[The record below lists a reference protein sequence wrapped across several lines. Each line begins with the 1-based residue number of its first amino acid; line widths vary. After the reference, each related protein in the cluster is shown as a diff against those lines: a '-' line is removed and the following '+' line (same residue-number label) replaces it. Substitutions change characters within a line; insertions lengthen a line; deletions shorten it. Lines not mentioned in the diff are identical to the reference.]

1 MKKSH
6 ILEMYSLV
14 FKEKQVKGRSCM
26 KSIKSKIQVSM
37 LSVVLVGSV
46 LIGVITAL
54 LNASG
59 IDDVMTKTLGP
70 ATQMAA
76 DAVEWKMGNYW
87 TALQEAAASDIF
99 RDSDPTASELVPL
112 REDIAQRNG
121 FLYVGKM
128 DASGFASTGDN
139 YAGEDYFQQCKATM
153 KPYISDIMNDGQR
166 MIFLLEAPIITNGR
180 FDGVVYGGISADF
193 LSDIVINLAVGNDG
207 VAYVLDNKGNVI
219 GHRDASIVEESS
231 NMIEVAKTD
240 PSVADVAAVNQRM
253 IQRETGFG
261 AYNFYGDNKLVGFAP
276 IDGNQEWSIA
286 IEASQRELKS
296 SLDRSILLTILVV
309 VLVVLATF
317 PVAVKVG
324 KSISGPIQSSVA
336 RLEKMADGDLHTPA
350 PKVKSKDETAQL
362 ARALETMLSRL
373 NDVAQDVSHHLGKMA
388 QGDFREGITR
398 TYWGDFV
405 TMEQSIKAIHNSLMD
420 TLSQISQ
427 SAGTVASSAAQVS
440 NGAQSLS
447 QGAKEQ
453 ASAIHELSATADSIS
468 ETARK
473 TAAAAEEA
481 GHFVSQ
487 AGAQLGVS
495 VNFVQELNGAMKK
508 ISGSSTEIG
517 KIIDTIENIAF
528 QTNILALNA
537 AVEAARAGSAGKG
550 FAVVADEVRNL
561 ASKSDEA
568 AKATKELIEG
578 SIAAVAEGGQVVA
591 KVTES
596 LDKTSSIA
604 ENVTIKVDAVVE
616 AVESQTAAISQ
627 VTEGID
633 QISSV
638 IQSTSA
644 TSEQSAATAQEL
656 SDQSL
661 LMNNLVRKFQLS

>member
-1 MKKSH
+1 
-6 ILEMYSLV
+6 
-14 FKEKQVKGRSCM
+14 M

-37 LSVVLVGSV
+37 LSVVLLGQV
-46 LIGVITAL
+46 LIGIITAL
-54 LNASG
+54 LNAGG
-59 IDDVMTKTLGP
+59 IDDVMIKTLGP

-99 RDSDPTASELVPL
+99 RESDPAAPELVPL
-112 REDIAQRNG
+112 RDDIAQRNG
-121 FLYVGKM
+121 FLYTGKM
-128 DASGFASTGDN
+128 DSSGFASTGDS
-139 YAGEDYFQQCKATM
+139 YAGEDYFQQCKSTM
-153 KPYISDIMNDGQR
+153 KPYISDIMNDGQQ
-166 MIFLLEAPIITNGR
+166 MIFLLEVPIITNGR

-193 LSDIVINLAVGNDG
+193 LSDIVVNLAIGNDG

-219 GHRDASIVEESS
+219 GHREASVVEEGS
-231 NMIEVAKTD
+231 NMIEAAKTD
-240 PSVADVAAVNQRM
+240 SSVADVAAVNQRM
-253 IQRETGFG
+253 IQGESGFG
-261 AYNFYGDNKLVGFAP
+261 AYNFYGDNKFVGFAP
-276 IDGNQEWSIA
+276 IGGNQEWSIA
-286 IEASQRELKS
+286 IETSQREFKS
-296 SLDRSILLTILVV
+296 SLDRSIMLTVLVV

-317 PVAVKVG
+317 PVAIKVG
-324 KSISGPIQSSVA
+324 RSISGPIQSCVA

-350 PKVKSKDETAQL
+350 PQVKSKDETAQL
-362 ARALETMLSRL
+362 ARALEAMLSRL

-388 QGDFREGITR
+388 QGDFRGTITR
-398 TYWGDFV
+398 TYRGDF
-405 TMEQSIKAIHNSLMD
+405 TAMEQSIKAIHNSLKD
-420 TLSQISQ
+420 TLSQISR
-427 SAGTVASSAAQVS
+427 SAETVANSAVQVS

-447 QGAKEQ
+447 QGATEQ
-453 ASAIHELSATADSIS
+453 ASAIHELSATADSIA
-468 ETARK
+468 ENARQ
-473 TAAAAEEA
+473 TAATAEEA
-481 GHFVSQ
+481 GRFVAQ

-495 VNFVQELNGAMKK
+495 VSYVQELNAAMEK
-508 ISGSSTEIG
+508 ISGSSTEIS

-578 SIAAVAEGGQVVA
+578 SITAVAEGGQVVA

-596 LDKTSSIA
+596 LDRTSSIS
-604 ENVTIKVDAVVE
+604 ENVTVQVNAVVG

-627 VTEGID
+627 VTTGND

-661 LMNNLVRKFQLS
+661 LMNSLVSKFQLR

>member
-1 MKKSH
+1 
-6 ILEMYSLV
+6 
-14 FKEKQVKGRSCM
+14 M
-26 KSIKSKIQVSM
+26 KSIKSKIQISM
-37 LSVVLVGSV
+37 LSVALVGSV
-46 LIGVITAL
+46 MLGVITAL

-59 IDDVMTKTLGP
+59 IDDVMSKTLGP

-99 RDSDPTASELVPL
+99 RESDPTAPELIPF
-112 REDIAQRNG
+112 RDDIAQRNG
-121 FLYVGKM
+121 FLYTGKM
-128 DASGFASTGDN
+128 DANGFSSTGYN
-139 YAGEDYFQQCKATM
+139 YAGEDYFQQCKSTM

-166 MIFLLEAPIITNGR
+166 MIFLLEVPIITNGR

-193 LSDIVINLAVGNDG
+193 LSDIVVNLAMGSDG

-219 GHRDASIVEESS
+219 GHQEASIVEEGS
-231 NMIEVAKTD
+231 NMIEAAKTD
-240 PSVADVAAVNQRM
+240 SSVADIAAVNQRM
-253 IQRETGFG
+253 IQGESGFG
-261 AYNFYGDNKLVGFAP
+261 AYNFYGDNKFVGFAP
-276 IDGNQEWSIA
+276 IGGNQEWSIA
-286 IEASQRELKS
+286 IETSQREFKS
-296 SLDRSILLTILVV
+296 SLDRSIMWTVLVV

-317 PVAVKVG
+317 PAAIKVG
-324 KSISGPIQSSVA
+324 RSISGPIQSCVA
-336 RLEKMADGDLHTPA
+336 RLEKMADGDLHTPS
-350 PKVKSKDETAQL
+350 PQVKSKDETAQL
-362 ARALETMLSRL
+362 ARALEIMLSRL

-388 QGDFREGITR
+388 QGDFCETITR

-405 TMEQSIKAIHNSLMD
+405 TMEQSIKAIHHSLSD

-427 SAGTVASSAAQVS
+427 SAGTVASSAVQVS

-447 QGAKEQ
+447 QGATEQ
-453 ASAIHELSATADSIS
+453 ASAIHELSVTADSIA
-468 ETARK
+468 ENARQ
-473 TAAAAEEA
+473 TVAAAEEA
-481 GHFVSQ
+481 GHFVAQ
-487 AGAQLGVS
+487 AGAQLGIS
-495 VNFVQELNGAMKK
+495 VNYVQELNAAMEK
-508 ISGSSTEIG
+508 ISGSSTEIS
-517 KIIDTIENIAF
+517 KIIDTIEDIAF

-537 AVEAARAGSAGKG
+537 AVEAARVGSAGKG

-578 SIAAVAEGGQVVA
+578 SIVAVAEGGQVVA
-591 KVTES
+591 RVTES

-644 TSEQSAATAQEL
+644 TSEESAATARGL

>member
-1 MKKSH
+1 
-6 ILEMYSLV
+6 
-14 FKEKQVKGRSCM
+14 M
-26 KSIKSKIQVSM
+26 KSIKSKIQISM
-37 LSVVLVGSV
+37 LSVVLVGAV

-54 LNASG
+54 LNANG

-99 RDSDPTASELVPL
+99 RESDPAAPELIPL

-121 FLYVGKM
+121 FLYTGKM
-128 DASGFASTGDN
+128 DSSGLSSTGYN
-139 YAGEDYFQQCKATM
+139 YAEEDYFQQCKATM
-153 KPYISDIMNDGQR
+153 KPYISDIMNDGQQ
-166 MIFLLEAPIITNGR
+166 MVFLLEVPIITDGR

-193 LSDIVINLAVGNDG
+193 LSDIVSNLSMGNDG
-207 VAYVLDNKGNVI
+207 VAYVLDNRGNVI
-219 GHRDASIVEESS
+219 GHREASIVKEGS
-231 NMIEVAKTD
+231 NMIEAAKTD

-261 AYNFYGDNKLVGFAP
+261 TYNFYGDNKFVGFAP

-286 IEASQRELKS
+286 IEASQREFKS
-296 SLDRSILLTILVV
+296 TLDRSIMLTVLVI

-317 PVAVKVG
+317 PVAVNVG
-324 KSISGPIQSSVA
+324 RSISGPIRSCVA
-336 RLEKMADGDLHTPA
+336 RLEKMADGDLHTPS
-350 PKVKSKDETAQL
+350 PQVKSKDETAQL
-362 ARALETMLSRL
+362 ARALETMLFRL
-373 NDVAQDVSHHLGKMA
+373 NDVAQDVSQHLGKMA
-388 QGDFREGITR
+388 QGDFQETITR

-405 TMEQSIKAIHNSLMD
+405 TMEQSIKTIHNSLKD

-427 SAGTVASSAAQVS
+427 SAGTVASSAVQVS
-440 NGAQSLS
+440 NGAQSIS
-447 QGAKEQ
+447 QGATEQ
-453 ASAIHELSATADSIS
+453 ASAIHELSATADSIA
-468 ETARK
+468 ENARQ
-473 TAAAAEEA
+473 TAATAEEA
-481 GHFVSQ
+481 GHFVAQ

-495 VNFVQELNGAMKK
+495 VDYVQELNAAMEK
-508 ISGSSTEIG
+508 ISGSSTKIS

-537 AVEAARAGSAGKG
+537 AVEAARAGSTGKG

-561 ASKSDEA
+561 ASKSNEA
-568 AKATKELIEG
+568 AKATKELIER
-578 SIAAVAEGGQVVA
+578 SITAVAEGGQVVT

-604 ENVTIKVDAVVE
+604 ENVTIKVDAVVG
-616 AVESQTAAISQ
+616 AVKSQTAAISQ

-633 QISSV
+633 QISSI

-644 TSEQSAATAQEL
+644 TSEQSAAAAQEL
-656 SDQSL
+656 SGQSL
-661 LMNNLVRKFQLS
+661 LMNKLVRKFRLS